1 MNGTNT
7 PLLSVEHL
15 RFIHPSGRGKLDDLT
30 FDIAR
35 GDFVLVTGPSG
46 SGKSTLLRLL
56 SGLDAP
62 QSGSIR
68 LLGTELSDTPPATL
82 RHRLGFVMQTPIL
95 DDNLSIRNNL
105 LLPFTF
111 RANKTLSRPDDSTL
125 AAAMQRLGLQ
135 DIPLDETAARLSTGQ
150 KQRLT
155 LIRAV
160 LLQPDLLLLDEPT
173 SALDPANT
181 GEVEKYLETLADAG
195 TGIICIT
202 HQAYRPSRPYRT
214 LYLDNGRA
222 TWSPPSAS

>member
-1 MNGTNT
+1 
-7 PLLSVEHL
+7 
-15 RFIHPSGRGKLDDLT
+15 
-30 FDIAR
+30 
-35 GDFVLVTGPSG
+35 
-46 SGKSTLLRLL
+46 
-56 SGLDAP
+56 
-62 QSGSIR
+62 
-68 LLGTELSDTPPATL
+68 
-82 RHRLGFVMQTPIL
+82 MQTPIL
-95 DDNLSIRNNL
+95 DDNLSIRDNL

-111 RANKTLSRPDDSTL
+111 RANKTLPRPDDSTL
-125 AAAMQRLGLQ
+125 AAAMQNLGLQ
-135 DIPLDETAARLSTGQ
+135 DIPLDETASRLSTGQ

-214 LYLDNGRA
+214 LYLDNGSA
-222 TWSPPSAS
+222 TWITPSAP